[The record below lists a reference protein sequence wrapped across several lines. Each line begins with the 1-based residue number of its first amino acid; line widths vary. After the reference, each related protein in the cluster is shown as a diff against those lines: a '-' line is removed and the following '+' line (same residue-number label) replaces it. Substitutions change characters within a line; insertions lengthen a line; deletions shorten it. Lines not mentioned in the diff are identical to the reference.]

1 MYANQVFL
9 ETIAVLKALSAA
21 AASARSEVQ
30 QLLVVLEGPA
40 VSDTKP
46 KADTVTINTV
56 SNPATTNTVTP
67 ATTNTVTPATVI
79 QPLYHHITVDY
90 DTSSVVQVQPIV
102 DATPTYVII

>member
-46 KADTVTINTV
+46 KGAMYSLPGSNVGTKKDYVEADADTKYNLGYTEYTHTEQKIATGRADYGIGERETV
-56 SNPATTNTVTP
+56 FVA
-67 ATTNTVTPATVI
+67 
-79 QPLYHHITVDY
+79 
-90 DTSSVVQVQPIV
+90 
-102 DATPTYVII
+102 